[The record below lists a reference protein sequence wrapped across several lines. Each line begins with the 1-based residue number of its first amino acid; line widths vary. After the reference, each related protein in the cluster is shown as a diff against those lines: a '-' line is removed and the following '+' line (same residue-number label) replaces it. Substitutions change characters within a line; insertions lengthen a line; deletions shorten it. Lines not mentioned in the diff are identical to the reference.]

1 MKWTVC
7 RPPTAEPTSMY
18 LDATKIPLFL
28 LSSKHVNE
36 FLYMEGSKQ
45 ATWYP
50 TSLSLLTFAPNAQRM
65 PRFRHA
71 GTPRYIIHVIRDR
84 YGVLL

>member
-1 MKWTVC
+1 M
-7 RPPTAEPTSMY
+7 S
-18 LDATKIPLFL
+18 LDATKIPLFFL

-45 ATWYP
+45 AT
-50 TSLSLLTFAPNAQRM
+50 SLSLLTFAQRL

>member
-1 MKWTVC
+1 MLPQNVQV
-7 RPPTAEPTSMY
+7 RVSPAMY
-18 LDATKIPLFL
+18 AVLTGTGGAGSTGPKG
-28 LSSKHVNE
+28 
-36 FLYMEGSKQ
+36 EGSKQ
-45 ATWYP
+45 A
-50 TSLSLLTFAPNAQRM
+50 TSLSLLTFAQRM

>member
-1 MKWTVC
+1 M
-7 RPPTAEPTSMY
+7 S
-18 LDATKIPLFL
+18 LDATKIPLF
-28 LSSKHVNE
+28 SKHVNE

-45 ATWYP
+45 AT
-50 TSLSLLTFAPNAQRM
+50 SLSLLTFAPNAQRM
-65 PRFRHA
+65 PRYRHA

>member
-1 MKWTVC
+1 MKLMDDTNH
-7 RPPTAEPTSMY
+7 
-18 LDATKIPLFL
+18 LTKQFAIKC
-28 LSSKHVNE
+28 SSKGQAQTLAMDLN
-36 FLYMEGSKQ
+36 FLGSKQ
-45 ATWYP
+45 A
-50 TSLSLLTFAPNAQRM
+50 TSLSLLTFAQRL